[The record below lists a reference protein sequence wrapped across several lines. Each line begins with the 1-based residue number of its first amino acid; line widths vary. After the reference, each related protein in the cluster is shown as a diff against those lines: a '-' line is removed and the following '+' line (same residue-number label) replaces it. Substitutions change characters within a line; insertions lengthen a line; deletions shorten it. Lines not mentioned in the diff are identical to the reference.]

1 MSKIARYRCEN
12 EMKGGHY
19 WRKEKKICRIYEKGE
34 KSDAI
39 LRECEAT
46 RDEMSIEEFLNK
58 ERKRIERNEKDKR
71 VEKRMEK
78 ETKKIES

>member
-1 MSKIARYRCEN
+1 
-12 EMKGGHY
+12 MK
-19 WRKEKKICRIYEKGE
+19 KEKKD
-34 KSDAI
+34 DAI

-46 RDEMSIEEFLNK
+46 RDEISIKEFLNK

>member
-46 RDEMSIEEFLNK
+46 RDEISIEEFLNK
-58 ERKRIERNEKDKR
+58 ERKRIERL
-71 VEKRMEK
+71 
-78 ETKKIES
+78 SFS